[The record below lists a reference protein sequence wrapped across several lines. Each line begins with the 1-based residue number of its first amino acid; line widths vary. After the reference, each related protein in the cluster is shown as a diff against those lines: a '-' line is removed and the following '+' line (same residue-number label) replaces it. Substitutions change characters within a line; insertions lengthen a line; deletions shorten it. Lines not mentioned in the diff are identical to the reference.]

1 MRPIISS
8 PQSLPQQNALTR
20 NLIEQSNTLTRLSTG
35 LRINTGADDPAGLIA
50 SENLRAVLSALDA
63 ESRAVERADA
73 VVRTAEG
80 ALDEVSDLLRRAEG
94 LAVANA
100 NSGGLSD
107 AELEANQA
115 EIDSILQSVDR
126 IASTTEFNGE
136 ALLDGSFSINAF
148 SESLDVSSVYARD
161 LGETT
166 VDEGTP
172 DEEVYDLSDVVSGGA
187 VNTVDGDISIAVS
200 VIRQASSDI
209 ANLRGDLGNFSANT
223 LGVERARIGTA
234 IENISAAESLIRD
247 ADFAEETSQLTR
259 QSILADSSR
268 SALGVA
274 NANNSQ
280 ILSLL
285 LG

>member
-8 PQSLPQQNALTR
+8 PQSLPQQHALTR

-35 LRINTGADDPAGLIA
+35 LRLNTGADDPAGLVA

-107 AELEANQA
+107 AEIEANQA
-115 EIDSILQSVDR
+115 EIDSIIQSVDR

-136 ALLDGSFSINAF
+136 SLLDGSFSINAF
-148 SESLDVSSVYARD
+148 SESLDVNGVAARD
-161 LGETT
+161 LGETV

-172 DEEVYDLSDVVSGGA
+172 DEEVYDLSDVASGGA
-187 VNTVDGDISIAVS
+187 INTVSGDVSIAVS
-200 VIRQASSDI
+200 VIRQASSDVTS
-209 ANLRGDLGNFSANT
+209 LRGDLGNFSANT
-223 LGVERARIGTA
+223 LSTERARIGTA

-247 ADFAEETSQLTR
+247 ADFAEETSALTR

-268 SALGVA
+268 AALGVV
-274 NANNSQ
+274 NASNSQ

>member
-8 PQSLPQQNALTR
+8 PQSLPQQHALTR

-35 LRINTGADDPAGLIA
+35 LRINTGADDPAGLVA

-107 AELEANQA
+107 AEIEANQA

-136 ALLDGSFSINAF
+136 SLLDGSFSINAF
-148 SESLDVSSVYARD
+148 SETLEVDSVYARD
-161 LGETT
+161 LGETV

-172 DEEVYDLSDVVSGGA
+172 DEEVYDLSDVASGGA
-187 VNTVDGDISIAVS
+187 INTVSGDVSLAVS
-200 VIRQASSDI
+200 VIRQASSGV
-209 ANLRGDLGNFSANT
+209 ASLRGDLGNFSANT
-223 LGVERARIGTA
+223 LSTERARIGTA

-247 ADFAEETSQLTR
+247 ADFAEETSALTR

-274 NANNSQ
+274 NTNNSQ